1 MIGPD
6 AGADPSAAAETR
18 FCRAAP
24 AAAVKTRILR
34 VTPVAAV
41 MVVLTNG
48 PVFLFSKS
56 IVDRSGDWED
66 PAVWPFFVAA
76 ALASAVLAA
85 TSRPEFA
92 AQPPTL
98 SQKVAAT
105 AIAWYSLA
113 AMASAL
119 WSVLPFATAWRASV
133 YAGLA
138 LLAWVIAR
146 LDSNETA
153 AVLFAVAG
161 LAVAGSLLLVALRP
175 DLGIDSNGAWKGLYT
190 NRNSLAPLAALGVLV
205 GVRYVMSSDGW
216 ARISGGLLTAL
227 SLTALIGAGSRTA
240 WLSMLIAV
248 AAATVPVACR
258 WAHGRWGGM
267 GASVVLSAA
276 AVIGTV
282 GGAAALAA
290 FWNATTFS
298 QRRTMWSLVW
308 DRVVQRPISGYGF
321 FAFWDVTE
329 LLDHALLRRG
339 SAHNSLME
347 VALGLGLIGTVPFA
361 VIVALAA
368 RNAGLHLWRRPGADS
383 WLWAAV
389 VGFVLVENVTESFVL
404 WFSYIWVLLMTAA
417 LRPPPPRKRGGPF
430 LHSADA
436 GNSADAASG

>member
-1 MIGPD
+1 
-6 AGADPSAAAETR
+6 
-18 FCRAAP
+18 
-24 AAAVKTRILR
+24 
-34 VTPVAAV
+34 
-41 MVVLTNG
+41 
-48 PVFLFSKS
+48 
-56 IVDRSGDWED
+56 
-66 PAVWPFFVAA
+66 
-76 ALASAVLAA
+76 
-85 TSRPEFA
+85 
-92 AQPPTL
+92 
-98 SQKVAAT
+98 
-105 AIAWYSLA
+105 
-113 AMASAL
+113 
-119 WSVLPFATAWRASV
+119 
-133 YAGLA
+133 
-138 LLAWVIAR
+138 
-146 LDSNETA
+146 
-153 AVLFAVAG
+153 
-161 LAVAGSLLLVALRP
+161 
-175 DLGIDSNGAWKGLYT
+175 
-190 NRNSLAPLAALGVLV
+190 
-205 GVRYVMSSDGW
+205 MSSDGW

-248 AAATVPVACR
+248 AAATVPIACR

-389 VGFVLVENVTESFVL
+389 VGFVLVEKRHRELRPV
-404 WFSYIWVLLMTAA
+404 VLLHLGAA
-417 LRPPPPRKRGGPF
+417 HGPQPSDRPRPASAAAPF